1 MKSGTNVNK
10 KKLIEFVRRKVEELE
25 EELNFYK
32 QLLMELTGKT
42 VHEEVKSKPLSPDN
56 VKVIAIGN
64 DIIANIVELR
74 DSVRIML
81 RESIPSNNPLLNSFL
96 LQLLRD
102 KKELGEM
109 KDFEVKENKGY
120 VTEIVIRGI
129 NNKSLVKEVEIALRY
144 LWKEVHREK

>member
-1 MKSGTNVNK
+1 MKSEQSRRRLV
-10 KKLIEFVRRKVEELE
+10 EFLRKRIEELE
-25 EELNFYK
+25 EELNLYK
-32 QLLMELTGKT
+32 QLLHELVGK
-42 VHEEVKSKPLSPDN
+42 VSHEEVKSKPLSPEN

-96 LQLLRD
+96 LQLLKD

-109 KDFEVKENKGY
+109 RDFEVKESKGY
-120 VTEIVIRGI
+120 VTEIVITGI
-129 NNKSLVKEVEIALRY
+129 NSKSLVKEVEIALRY
-144 LWKEVHREK
+144 LWKEVHKEK